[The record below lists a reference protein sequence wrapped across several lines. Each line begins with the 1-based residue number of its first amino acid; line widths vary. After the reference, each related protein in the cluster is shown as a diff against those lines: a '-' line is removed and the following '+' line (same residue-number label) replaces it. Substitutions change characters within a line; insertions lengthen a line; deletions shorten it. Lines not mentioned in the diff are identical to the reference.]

1 MLQRVGYEEW
11 GLKSVAAGKGGRRRT
26 EDGRGGEK
34 KQRRLEAG
42 RREGKGGTTAKAK
55 VMVEYPASVWDE
67 GKVMEAVRRYAA
79 PEKQKEHQ
87 KWMWYSL
94 AGLPFTLP
102 IGLIPV

>member
-11 GLKSVAAGKGGRRRT
+11 GLKSIAAGKGGSRK
-26 EDGRGGEK
+26 EVDGRGHEK
-34 KQRRLEAG
+34 KKQGGLG
-42 RREGKGGTTAKAK
+42 VGKGGTTAKAK

-67 GKVMEAVRRYAA
+67 GKVMEAVKRYAT
-79 PEKQKEHQ
+79 PEKQKEHR

-94 AGLPFTLP
+94 VGLPFTLP